1 MASLRLK
8 QTIISLLG
16 IVFVSAVLVQ
26 CTKDNVNASQIDRD
40 LPSVPDSSVFAPF
53 YDTVLIDK
61 RDLTP
66 DVNDT
71 IKSPGVQSTIKN
83 YCSSPA
89 CHGGNIKP
97 NLTNYAEIKSL
108 VVPGNPEGSR
118 LMELITS
125 TDVSKAMPPVN
136 YGADLSATEKTI
148 VYNWIRNGAKERPDL
163 ADFRP
168 VAISLITNGCAS
180 A

>member
-40 LPSVPDSSVFAPF
+40 LPFADSAVFAPF

-61 RDLTP
+61 RDITP

-71 IKSPGVQSTIKN
+71 THSPGVQSTAKH
-83 YCSSPA
+83 YCS
-89 CHGGNIKP
+89 
-97 NLTNYAEIKSL
+97 
-108 VVPGNPEGSR
+108 
-118 LMELITS
+118 
-125 TDVSKAMPPVN
+125 
-136 YGADLSATEKTI
+136 
-148 VYNWIRNGAKERPDL
+148 
-163 ADFRP
+163 
-168 VAISLITNGCAS
+168 
-180 A
+180 